1 MKEMN
6 ASWPPTVTLVLSSE
20 VGAFTPLKSV
30 PVQESELVER
40 FDPKISIHEPGAMD
54 LNWPKELALTT
65 PPDVIEGGPCAL
77 RHAAVNASASSV
89 RIVDILV
96 LLTLLP
102 GTLSDSI
109 KNVADASR
117 SELRLAIVAACS
129 TRFPNISVPEWLC

>member
-30 PVQESELVER
+30 PVQERELVER

-65 PPDVIEGGPCAL
+65 PPGLIEGREPCAW
-77 RHAAVNASASSV
+77 HKAGASSV
-89 RIVDILV
+89 AIPIRQ
-96 LLTLLP
+96 
-102 GTLSDSI
+102 
-109 KNVADASR
+109 A
-117 SELRLAIVAACS
+117 ELANAAEY
-129 TRFPNISVPEWLC
+129 RFISVTSH